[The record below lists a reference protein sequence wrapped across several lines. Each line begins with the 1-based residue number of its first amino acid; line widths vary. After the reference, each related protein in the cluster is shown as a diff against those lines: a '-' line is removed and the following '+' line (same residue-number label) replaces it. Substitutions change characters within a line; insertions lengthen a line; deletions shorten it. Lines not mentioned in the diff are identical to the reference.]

1 MTEPHKA
8 RAYGTQSVAHTHS
21 LSPRSP
27 LSSSPA
33 HGAPTTKSHQ
43 KFKLYFGKHSE
54 QFSTSSP
61 ASLFNVVSVLTRL
74 KCCLFLQARNLSRG
88 PAPPSHMRT
97 PCPNSPDTEKI

>member
-1 MTEPHKA
+1 MTEPQKA
-8 RAYGTQSVAHTHS
+8 RAYGTRSVAHTHS

-54 QFSTSSP
+54 QDSAVLHILP
-61 ASLFNVVSVLTRL
+61 SLAVQ
-74 KCCLFLQARNLSRG
+74 CCVC
-88 PAPPSHMRT
+88 SHKT
-97 PCPNSPDTEKI
+97 